1 MTNDSVLN
9 KNRHIPSSEFELF
22 LLQVGL
28 IRSQSAHSITQ
39 LFCFISVYVY
49 FLIFYFTG
57 RNVTNISISLH
68 QIWCIALPCWP
79 INKEFDSQLDM

>member
-39 LFCFISVYVY
+39 IFNFISV
-49 FLIFYFTG
+49 
-57 RNVTNISISLH
+57 
-68 QIWCIALPCWP
+68 
-79 INKEFDSQLDM
+79 